1 MKKLCEING
10 KIFLFKYMK
19 IIINTFILILSF
31 VIPAYNEEVF
41 IEDTLGTLDL
51 AIKKKTCEYEIVV
64 VDDGSQDKT
73 YKKALQYSRRNGHV
87 KVIRYARN
95 TGKGFAIKTGV
106 MQSNGD
112 VVIFID
118 GDMEI
123 DLNTISRHVKALENA
138 DMVIATKWH
147 SESTVSMP
155 LSRRFLSRT
164 FNVLVKILIGFSLK
178 DTQVGLKVMK
188 RSAVDKIFPSLAV
201 KRYAFDVELLALAH
215 LYGLKIVELPVK
227 LKISSSFNPKD
238 AWRMFVDLLGI
249 AYRLRITRWYQRQF
263 FSKNSLER

>member
-1 MKKLCEING
+1 MGQVE
-10 KIFLFKYMK
+10 
-19 IIINTFILILSF
+19 LSF

-51 AIKKKTCEYEIVV
+51 AIKEKMFQYEIVV
-64 VDDGSQDKT
+64 VDDGSKDNT
-73 YKKALQYSRRNGHV
+73 FLKAVEYSKRNSHV

-106 MQSNGD
+106 MESTGD

-123 DLNTISRHVKALENA
+123 DLNTISSYVKALEDA
-138 DMVIATKWH
+138 DIVIATKWH
-147 SESTVSMP
+147 PDSTVSMP
-155 LSRRFLSRT
+155 LSRRMLSRT
-164 FNVLVKILIGFSLK
+164 FNVLVRILVGFNLK

-188 RSAVDKIFPSLAV
+188 RSAVDKIFPRLAV

-215 LYGLKIVELPVK
+215 LYNLKIVEMPVK
-227 LKISSSFNPKD
+227 LTLESPFKAKD

-249 AYRLRITRWYQRQF
+249 AYRLRIIRWYQRKLYP
-263 FSKNSLER
+263 KNNLGK

>member
-1 MKKLCEING
+1 MGQVE
-10 KIFLFKYMK
+10 
-19 IIINTFILILSF
+19 LSF

-51 AIKKKTCEYEIVV
+51 VIKEKAFQYEIVV

-73 YKKALQYSRRNGHV
+73 FTKALQYARRNGHV

-95 TGKGFAIKTGV
+95 AGKGFAIKTGV
-106 MQSNGD
+106 MESTGD

-123 DLNTISRHVKALENA
+123 DLNTISKYVKALENA
-138 DMVIATKWH
+138 DLVIATKWH
-147 SESTVSMP
+147 PSSTVSMP
-155 LSRRFLSRT
+155 LSRKMLSRT
-164 FNVLVKILIGFSLK
+164 FNVLVRILIGFNLK

-188 RSAVDKIFPSLAV
+188 RSAVDKIFPRLAV

-215 LYGLKIVELPVK
+215 LYGLKIVEMPVK
-227 LKISSSFNPKD
+227 LKLASPFKPKD

-249 AYRLRITRWYQRQF
+249 AYRLRIIRWYQRQIYP
-263 FSKNSLER
+263 KNNLEK